1 MKLMGISILIQSHL
15 GQAVGHYDMIK
26 EGDKVMLGL
35 SGGKDSLT
43 MLHCLLQLQR
53 RSPIKFELAC
63 VTVDPQTTGFDPS
76 YMYSNCLIVVLF
88 VITVKHWV
96 WSTSMSLVLSLR
108 WLRRSFRMVRFA
120 VGVLEWSE
128 ESCIVPC
135 VVKDITCL
143 WVCYKGLRDRFWPN
157 IWMIWLSHSLCLCSI
172 MVSCVLWKLAIST
185 RNKIFEWFVHLCIS
199 ERNNWE
205 SLQRQWIYQ
214 SLMRIVLLVLKG
226 DEWRDEWGID
236 RRNDIEWKH
245 CWQLKRIYSQMCSIV
260 FSQQLFL

>member
-1 MKLMGISILIQSHL
+1 MKKHKELFPEVPTRLMKLMGISILIQSHL

-96 WSTSMSLVLSLR
+96 
-108 WLRRSFRMVRFA
+108 
-120 VGVLEWSE
+120 
-128 ESCIVPC
+128 
-135 VVKDITCL
+135 
-143 WVCYKGLRDRFWPN
+143 
-157 IWMIWLSHSLCLCSI
+157 
-172 MVSCVLWKLAIST
+172 
-185 RNKIFEWFVHLCIS
+185 
-199 ERNNWE
+199 
-205 SLQRQWIYQ
+205 
-214 SLMRIVLLVLKG
+214 
-226 DEWRDEWGID
+226 
-236 RRNDIEWKH
+236 
-245 CWQLKRIYSQMCSIV
+245 
-260 FSQQLFL
+260 